1 MIFIR
6 PTGAVY
12 ILLHDAV
19 HNIPLFRKIRLV
31 LCGNG
36 LCIGFTVVIE
46 AFVNVADLASI
57 KSIEIEDCI
66 LRSAD
71 DPLADKHPFTGK
83 VCFHQ
88 THAER

>member
-1 MIFIR
+1 MNDIDITLYLNEYR
-6 PTGAVY
+6 VRALAEALGSQTAE
-12 ILLHDAV
+12 
-19 HNIPLFRKIRLV
+19 
-31 LCGNG
+31 
-36 LCIGFTVVIE
+36 TVE
-46 AFVNVADLASI
+46 DNVADLASI